1 MNIFDNCIKRQ
12 EKIDSIVKTLGIKD
26 IIDKN
31 SLVKERVVNPSHYV
45 VMLGETSSGK
55 SALIN
60 SILEKKIMI
69 ESVRPTTGVVAEVVV
84 SDEEDI
90 WSKVGK
96 DGSITE
102 LEKDEFDK
110 LVVNPTSDI
119 HRLRYKGR
127 SKEDK
132 FAGIR
137 LFDTPGYGSL
147 VDYHEDILKEF
158 IPEGDFI
165 VYVVSYR
172 VGLNDDDYQF
182 LKYVGEIISDKVE
195 VILAINMCPKD
206 ITEDNK
212 RITEI
217 RKNINECIH
226 RDVETFL
233 IESSSEKNPDAQKLW
248 NYIYERVNNPEKIE
262 ELGEALKNYQDYVL
276 GECEIKV
283 NSKIASIESAQNDL
297 NERKK
302 LTKEFFECKEEITAI
317 LERGFTKTKVKSVRL
332 IDKAAA
338 TIKEDVRKYVEDE
351 TKWTKREETYSFMQH
366 YYVPKLTTEE
376 TEHILSYIED
386 EIILLDKAMKEILNK
401 TATVLEDKVK
411 VKVNIPCYSEV
422 MEGILKKHI
431 GDAMKQAAGEMFR
444 SFDSKKKGNKDSS
457 RTNFKRLE
465 STDTEYDI
473 NNNGLAKLIK
483 AIRAT
488 SLKGITHYLSVFTD
502 SIIYLYDTLTW
513 QNKIQEISMEAIDN
527 WAQDVEGAVRKYI
540 DEFKETNRRE
550 IMSLFD
556 ELTQE
561 FSEDETDDV
570 IEDIDHETLIKLKRE
585 IDFILHKC
593 LFASI

>member
-60 SILEKKIMI
+60 SIIEKKIMI

-411 VKVNIPCYSEV
+411 VNIPCYSEV

>member
-90 WSKVGK
+90 WGKVGK

-411 VKVNIPCYSEV
+411 VNIPCYSEV

-473 NNNGLAKLIK
+473 NNNGLSKLIK

>member
-411 VKVNIPCYSEV
+411 VNIPCYSEV

-473 NNNGLAKLIK
+473 NNNGLSKLIK

>member
-411 VKVNIPCYSEV
+411 VNIPCYSEV

>member
-12 EKIDSIVKTLGIKD
+12 EKIDSIVETLGIKD

-69 ESVRPTTGVVAEVVV
+69 ESVKPTTGVVAEVVV

-110 LVVNPTSDI
+110 FVVNPTSDI

-127 SKEDK
+127 SREDK

-411 VKVNIPCYSEV
+411 VNIPCYSEV

>member
-283 NSKIASIESAQNDL
+283 NSKIASIESAQKDL

-401 TATVLEDKVK
+401 TATVLEDK

>member
-110 LVVNPTSDI
+110 LVVSPTSDI

-411 VKVNIPCYSEV
+411 VNIPCYSEV

>member
-1 MNIFDNCIKRQ
+1 MNIFNNCIKRQ
-12 EKIDSIVKTLGIKD
+12 EKIDSIVETLGIKD
-26 IIDKN
+26 IMDKN
-31 SLVKERVVNPSHYV
+31 SLIKDRVVNPSHYV

-60 SILEKKIMI
+60 SILEKKVMI
-69 ESVRPTTGVVAEVVV
+69 ESVRPTTGVVAEVVIA
-84 SDEEDI
+84 DEEDA
-90 WSKVGK
+90 WSKIGK

-102 LEKDEFDK
+102 IEKDEFDN

-119 HRLRYKGR
+119 HRLRYRGKSR
-127 SKEDK
+127 NEKY
-132 FAGIR
+132 AGIR

-147 VDYHEDILKEF
+147 VDYHEDVLKEF

-195 VILAINMCPKD
+195 VILAVNMCPKD
-206 ITEDNK
+206 ISEDNK
-212 RITEI
+212 RIIEI
-217 RKNINECIH
+217 KENVNECIH
-226 RDVETFL
+226 RDVETFI
-233 IESSSEKNPDAQKLW
+233 IESSSEKNPNGEKLW
-248 NYIYERVNNPEKIE
+248 DYIYKRVNDTEKVE

-283 NSKIASIESAQNDL
+283 NSKIASMDSAKNDL

-317 LERGFTKTKVKSVRL
+317 LERGFTKTKVKSMRL

-338 TIKEDVRKYVEDE
+338 AIKEDVRKYIEDE
-351 TKWTKREETYSFMQH
+351 SKWTKREETYSFMQH
-366 YYVPKLTTEE
+366 YYVPKLTSEE

-386 EIILLDKAMKEILNK
+386 EIILLDKAIKESLNK
-401 TATVLEDKVK
+401 TAAVLEDK
-411 VKVNIPCYSEV
+411 VKVNIPCYSDV
-422 MEGILKKHI
+422 MEGILQKHI

-444 SFDSKKKGNKDSS
+444 NIDSRKRSGKDSGGK
-457 RTNFKRLE
+457 NFKRLD
-465 STDTEYDI
+465 SCDTEFDRH
-473 NNNGLAKLIK
+473 NHGLAKLIK

-488 SLKGITHYLSVFTD
+488 SLKGITHYLSIFTD

-513 QNKIQEISMEAIDN
+513 QSKIQEISMEAVDN
-527 WAQDVEGAVRKYI
+527 WAKDVEDAVRKYI
-540 DEFKETNRRE
+540 DEFKENNRRE
-550 IMSLFD
+550 IMALFD
-556 ELTQE
+556 ELTEE
-561 FSEDETDDV
+561 FSEDENEDV
-570 IEDIDHETLIKLKRE
+570 IEEMDYETLVKLKRE

>member
-12 EKIDSIVKTLGIKD
+12 EKIDSIVETLGIKD

-69 ESVRPTTGVVAEVVV
+69 ESVKPTTGVVAEVVV

-110 LVVNPTSDI
+110 FVVNPTSDI

-127 SKEDK
+127 SREDK

-411 VKVNIPCYSEV
+411 VNIPCYSEV

-473 NNNGLAKLIK
+473 NNKGLAKLIK

>member
-1 MNIFDNCIKRQ
+1 MNIFNNCIKRQ
-12 EKIDSIVKTLGIKD
+12 EKIDSIVETLGIKD
-26 IIDKN
+26 IMDKN
-31 SLVKERVVNPSHYV
+31 SLIKDRVVNPSHYV

-60 SILEKKIMI
+60 SILEKKVMI
-69 ESVRPTTGVVAEVVV
+69 ESVRPTTGVVAEVVIA
-84 SDEEDI
+84 DEEDA
-90 WSKVGK
+90 WSKIGK

-102 LEKDEFDK
+102 IEKDEFDN

-119 HRLRYKGR
+119 HRLRYRGKSR
-127 SKEDK
+127 NEKY
-132 FAGIR
+132 AGIR

-147 VDYHEDILKEF
+147 VDYHEDVLKEF

-195 VILAINMCPKD
+195 VILAVNMCPKD
-206 ITEDNK
+206 ISEDNK
-212 RITEI
+212 RIIEI
-217 RKNINECIH
+217 KENVNECIH
-226 RDVETFL
+226 RDVETFI
-233 IESSSEKNPDAQKLW
+233 IESSSEKNPNGEKLW
-248 NYIYERVNNPEKIE
+248 DYIYKRVNDPEKVE

-283 NSKIASIESAQNDL
+283 NSKIASMDSAKNDL

-317 LERGFTKTKVKSVRL
+317 LERGFTKTKVKSMRL

-338 TIKEDVRKYVEDE
+338 AIKEDVRKYIEDE
-351 TKWTKREETYSFMQH
+351 SKWTKREETYSFMQH
-366 YYVPKLTTEE
+366 YYVPKLTSEE

-386 EIILLDKAMKEILNK
+386 EIILLDKAIKESLNK
-401 TATVLEDKVK
+401 TAAVLEDK
-411 VKVNIPCYSEV
+411 VKVNIPCYSDV
-422 MEGILKKHI
+422 MEGILQKHI

-444 SFDSKKKGNKDSS
+444 NIDSRKRSGKDSGGK
-457 RTNFKRLE
+457 NFKRLD
-465 STDTEYDI
+465 SCDTEFDRH
-473 NNNGLAKLIK
+473 NHGLAKLIK

-488 SLKGITHYLSVFTD
+488 SLKGITHYLSIFTD

-513 QNKIQEISMEAIDN
+513 QSKIQEISMEAVDN
-527 WAQDVEGAVRKYI
+527 WAKDVEDAVRKYI
-540 DEFKETNRRE
+540 DEFKGNNRRE
-550 IMSLFD
+550 IMALFD
-556 ELTQE
+556 DLTEE
-561 FSEDETDDV
+561 FSEDENEDV
-570 IEDIDHETLIKLKRE
+570 IEEMDYETLVKLKRE

>member
-12 EKIDSIVKTLGIKD
+12 EKIDSIVETLGIKD

-110 LVVNPTSDI
+110 FVVNPTSDI

-411 VKVNIPCYSEV
+411 VNIPCYSEV

>member
-12 EKIDSIVKTLGIKD
+12 EKIDSIVETLGIKD

-69 ESVRPTTGVVAEVVV
+69 ESVKPTTGVVAEVVV

-96 DGSITE
+96 DGSINE

-110 LVVNPTSDI
+110 FVVNPTSDI

-127 SKEDK
+127 SREDK

-411 VKVNIPCYSEV
+411 VNIPCYSDV

>member
-69 ESVRPTTGVVAEVVV
+69 ESVRPTTGIVAEVVV

-411 VKVNIPCYSEV
+411 VNIPCYSEV

-473 NNNGLAKLIK
+473 NNNGLSKLIK

>member
-366 YYVPKLTTEE
+366 YYVPKLITEE

-401 TATVLEDKVK
+401 TATVLEDK

>member
-69 ESVRPTTGVVAEVVV
+69 ESVKPTTGVVAEVVV

-411 VKVNIPCYSEV
+411 VNIPCYSEV

-540 DEFKETNRRE
+540 DEFKEANRRE

>member
-172 VGLNDDDYQF
+172 VGLNDDDYQL

-411 VKVNIPCYSEV
+411 VNIPCYSEV

>member
-248 NYIYERVNNPEKIE
+248 SYIYERVNNPEKIE

-411 VKVNIPCYSEV
+411 VNIPCYSEV

-473 NNNGLAKLIK
+473 NNNGLSKLIK

>member
-12 EKIDSIVKTLGIKD
+12 EKIDSIVETLGIKD

-69 ESVRPTTGVVAEVVV
+69 ESVKPTTGVVAEVVV

-110 LVVNPTSDI
+110 FVINPTSDI

-206 ITEDNK
+206 TTEDNK

-283 NSKIASIESAQNDL
+283 NSKIASIESAQNYL

-411 VKVNIPCYSEV
+411 VNIPCYSEV

-473 NNNGLAKLIK
+473 NNKGLAKLIK

>member
-12 EKIDSIVKTLGIKD
+12 EKIDSIVETLGIKD

-69 ESVRPTTGVVAEVVV
+69 ESVKPTTGVVAEVVV

-127 SKEDK
+127 SREDK

-206 ITEDNK
+206 TTEDNK

-411 VKVNIPCYSEV
+411 VNIPCYSDV

>member
-12 EKIDSIVKTLGIKD
+12 EKIDSIVETLGIKD

-110 LVVNPTSDI
+110 FVVNPTSDI

-127 SKEDK
+127 SREDK

-411 VKVNIPCYSEV
+411 VNIPCYSDV

>member
-1 MNIFDNCIKRQ
+1 MNIFNNCIKRQ
-12 EKIDSIVKTLGIKD
+12 EKIDSIVETLGIKD
-26 IIDKN
+26 IMDKN
-31 SLVKERVVNPSHYV
+31 SLIKDRVVNPSHYV

-60 SILEKKIMI
+60 SILEKKVMI
-69 ESVRPTTGVVAEVVV
+69 ESVRPTTGVVAEVVIA
-84 SDEEDI
+84 DEEDA

-102 LEKDEFDK
+102 IEKDEFDN

-119 HRLRYKGR
+119 HRLRYRGKSR
-127 SKEDK
+127 NEKY
-132 FAGIR
+132 AGIR

-147 VDYHEDILKEF
+147 VDYHEDVLKEF

-195 VILAINMCPKD
+195 VILAVNMCPKD
-206 ITEDNK
+206 ISEDNK
-212 RITEI
+212 RIIEI
-217 RKNINECIH
+217 KENVNECIH
-226 RDVETFL
+226 RDVETFI
-233 IESSSEKNPDAQKLW
+233 IESSSEKNPNGEKLW
-248 NYIYERVNNPEKIE
+248 DYIYKRVNDTEKVE

-283 NSKIASIESAQNDL
+283 NSKIASMDSAKNDL

-317 LERGFTKTKVKSVRL
+317 LERGFTKTKVKSMRL

-338 TIKEDVRKYVEDE
+338 AIKEDVRKYIEDE
-351 TKWTKREETYSFMQH
+351 SKWTKREETYSFMQH
-366 YYVPKLTTEE
+366 YYVPKLTSEE

-386 EIILLDKAMKEILNK
+386 EIILLDKAIKESLNK
-401 TATVLEDKVK
+401 TAAVLEDK
-411 VKVNIPCYSEV
+411 VKVNIPCYSDV
-422 MEGILKKHI
+422 MEGILQKHI

-444 SFDSKKKGNKDSS
+444 NIDSRKRSGKDSGGK
-457 RTNFKRLE
+457 NFKRLD
-465 STDTEYDI
+465 SCDTEFDRH
-473 NNNGLAKLIK
+473 NHGLAKLIK

-488 SLKGITHYLSVFTD
+488 SLKGITHYLSIFTD

-513 QNKIQEISMEAIDN
+513 QSKIQEISMEAVDN
-527 WAQDVEGAVRKYI
+527 WAKDVEDAVRKYI
-540 DEFKETNRRE
+540 DEFKENNRRE
-550 IMSLFD
+550 IMALFD
-556 ELTQE
+556 ELTEE
-561 FSEDETDDV
+561 FSEDENEDV
-570 IEDIDHETLIKLKRE
+570 IEEMDYETLVKLKRE

>member
-233 IESSSEKNPDAQKLW
+233 IESKVVKKILMRKNFGIIFTK
-248 NYIYERVNNPEKIE
+248 RVNNPEKIE

-401 TATVLEDKVK
+401 TATVLEDK

>member
-90 WSKVGK
+90 WNKVGK

-411 VKVNIPCYSEV
+411 VNIPCYSEV

>member
-12 EKIDSIVKTLGIKD
+12 EKIDSIVETLGIKD

-69 ESVRPTTGVVAEVVV
+69 ESVKPTTGVVAEVVV

-110 LVVNPTSDI
+110 FVVNPTSDI

-411 VKVNIPCYSEV
+411 VNIPCYSDV

>member
-12 EKIDSIVKTLGIKD
+12 EKIDSIVETLGIKD

-69 ESVRPTTGVVAEVVV
+69 ESVKPTTGVVAEVVV

-110 LVVNPTSDI
+110 FVVNPTSDI

-127 SKEDK
+127 SREDK

-206 ITEDNK
+206 TTEDNK

-317 LERGFTKTKVKSVRL
+317 LERGFTKTKVKSIRL

-411 VKVNIPCYSEV
+411 VNIPCYSDV

>member
-411 VKVNIPCYSEV
+411 VNIPCYSEV

-561 FSEDETDDV
+561 FSED
-570 IEDIDHETLIKLKRE
+570 
-585 IDFILHKC
+585 
-593 LFASI
+593 

>member
-96 DGSITE
+96 DGNITE

-401 TATVLEDKVK
+401 TAAVLEDK

>member
-206 ITEDNK
+206 TTEDNK

-411 VKVNIPCYSEV
+411 VNIPCYSEV

-473 NNNGLAKLIK
+473 NNKGLAKLIK

>member
-411 VKVNIPCYSEV
+411 VNIPCYSEV

-513 QNKIQEISMEAIDN
+513 KNKIQEISMEAIDN

>member
-317 LERGFTKTKVKSVRL
+317 LERGFTRTKVKSVRL

-401 TATVLEDKVK
+401 TATVLEDK

>member
-12 EKIDSIVKTLGIKD
+12 EKIDSIVETLGIKD

-69 ESVRPTTGVVAEVVV
+69 ESVKPTTGVVAEVVV

-110 LVVNPTSDI
+110 FVINPTSDI

-206 ITEDNK
+206 TTEDNK

-411 VKVNIPCYSEV
+411 VNIPCYSEV

>member
-1 MNIFDNCIKRQ
+1 MNIFNNCIKRQ
-12 EKIDSIVKTLGIKD
+12 EKIDSIVETLGIKD
-26 IIDKN
+26 IMDKN
-31 SLVKERVVNPSHYV
+31 SLIKDRVVNPSHYV

-60 SILEKKIMI
+60 SILEKKVMI
-69 ESVRPTTGVVAEVVV
+69 ESVRPTTGVVAEVVIA
-84 SDEEDI
+84 DEEDA

-102 LEKDEFDK
+102 IEKDEFDN

-119 HRLRYKGR
+119 HRLRYRGKSR
-127 SKEDK
+127 NEKY
-132 FAGIR
+132 AGIR

-147 VDYHEDILKEF
+147 VDYHEDVLKEF

-195 VILAINMCPKD
+195 VILAVNMCPKD
-206 ITEDNK
+206 ISEDNK
-212 RITEI
+212 RIIEI
-217 RKNINECIH
+217 KENVNECIH
-226 RDVETFL
+226 RDVETFI
-233 IESSSEKNPDAQKLW
+233 IESSSEKNPNGEKLW
-248 NYIYERVNNPEKIE
+248 DYIYKRVNDTEKVE

-283 NSKIASIESAQNDL
+283 NSKIASMDSAKNDL

-317 LERGFTKTKVKSVRL
+317 LERGFTKTKVKSMRL

-338 TIKEDVRKYVEDE
+338 AIKEDVRKYIEDE
-351 TKWTKREETYSFMQH
+351 SKWTKREETYSFMQH
-366 YYVPKLTTEE
+366 YYVPKLTSEE

-386 EIILLDKAMKEILNK
+386 EIILLDKAIKESLNK
-401 TATVLEDKVK
+401 TAAVLEDK
-411 VKVNIPCYSEV
+411 VKVNIPCYSDV
-422 MEGILKKHI
+422 MEGILQKHI

-444 SFDSKKKGNKDSS
+444 NIDSRKRNGKDSGGK
-457 RTNFKRLE
+457 NFKRLD
-465 STDTEYDI
+465 SCDTEFDRH
-473 NNNGLAKLIK
+473 NHGLAKLIK

-488 SLKGITHYLSVFTD
+488 SLKGITHYLSIFTD

-513 QNKIQEISMEAIDN
+513 QSKIQEISMEAVDN
-527 WAQDVEGAVRKYI
+527 WAKDVEDAVRKYI
-540 DEFKETNRRE
+540 DEFKENNRRE
-550 IMSLFD
+550 IMALFD
-556 ELTQE
+556 ELTEE
-561 FSEDETDDV
+561 FSEDENEDV
-570 IEDIDHETLIKLKRE
+570 IEEMDYETLVKLKRE

>member
-127 SKEDK
+127 SREDK

-411 VKVNIPCYSEV
+411 VNIPCYSDV

>member
-411 VKVNIPCYSEV
+411 VNIPCYSEV

-488 SLKGITHYLSVFTD
+488 SLKGITHYFCVFTVSW
-502 SIIYLYDTLTW
+502 SISSITSSVSSSLNSCVNSSNNDIISLLLVSLNSSMYFLTAP
-513 QNKIQEISMEAIDN
+513 STSC
-527 WAQDVEGAVRKYI
+527 AQLSI
-540 DEFKETNRRE
+540 
-550 IMSLFD
+550 
-556 ELTQE
+556 
-561 FSEDETDDV
+561 
-570 IEDIDHETLIKLKRE
+570 
-585 IDFILHKC
+585 
-593 LFASI
+593 ASIDISCILFCHVKVSYRYIIESVNTLK